1 MSFRG
6 LFHDSRERRVERVR
20 ARFFKGFRFLTQGP
34 GTVYRAMPFN
44 PGVPA
49 YMNLFQKKLKVARA
63 CAIAIFATV
72 PAAMAPAA
80 MAQTLE
86 GVLTAQA
93 EADKAAAASQQR
105 INEVQDKTQ
114 DALGKYLQA
123 VAEADSLRK
132 YNEQLGAQVK
142 SQREEVASIERQL
155 LEIETTVREVQPLM
169 QRMVDTLEKF
179 VGLDVPF
186 LLGERTKRVAN
197 LKEMMA
203 RADVTISE
211 KYRRILEA
219 YQIELEYGRTLDSYE
234 GKLGEGDGAK
244 TVEFVRLGR
253 ISLMYQTPDGEETG
267 YWDQQQR
274 TWVRDDDYAHEVKEA
289 LRVAKK
295 IGAPDLLTVPVPAPQ
310 EVGT

>member
-1 MSFRG
+1 MRT
-6 LFHDSRERRVERVR
+6 HRTRRAECAE
-20 ARFFKGFRFLTQGP
+20 ARFFKGFGFLTQGP
-34 GTVYRAMPFN
+34 GTVYRSMPFN

-49 YMNLFQKKLKVARA
+49 YMNLDQKKLRVARA
-63 CAIAIFATV
+63 LTIAMC
-72 PAAMAPAA
+72 AAMPVAMVSAA
-80 MAQTLE
+80 KAQTLE
-86 GVLTAQA
+86 GVVGAQA
-93 EADKAAAASQQR
+93 EVDKAAAASQQR
-105 INEVQDKTQ
+105 INEVQDRTQ

-123 VAEADSLRK
+123 VAEAESLRK

-142 SQREEVASIERQL
+142 SQREEIASIERQL
-155 LEIETTVREVQPLM
+155 VDIETTVREVQPLM
-169 QRMVDTLEKF
+169 QRMVETLEQF

-186 LLGERTKRVAN
+186 LLAERAKRVN
-197 LKEMMA
+197 GLKEMMT

-267 YWDQQQR
+267 YWDQQGR
-274 TWVRDDDYAHEVKEA
+274 AWVEDDGYRHEVKEA

>member
-1 MSFRG
+1 MNA
-6 LFHDSRERRVERVR
+6 RVHGRI
-20 ARFFKGFRFLTQGP
+20 T
-34 GTVYRAMPFN
+34 
-44 PGVPA
+44 
-49 YMNLFQKKLKVARA
+49 
-63 CAIAIFATV
+63 IFAF
-72 PAAMAPAA
+72 AALIAPVLC
-80 MAQTLE
+80 AQTLE
-86 GVLTAQA
+86 GVVGAQA
-93 EADKAAAASQQR
+93 EADKAAAGSQQR
-105 INEVQDKTQ
+105 INEIQDRTQ

-123 VAEADSLRK
+123 VAEAESLRK
-132 YNEQLGAQVK
+132 YNDQLGAQVK
-142 SQREEVASIERQL
+142 SQREEIASIEKQL
-155 LEIETTVREVQPLM
+155 IDIETTVREVQPLM
-169 QRMVDTLEKF
+169 QKMVETLEKF

-186 LLGERTKRVAN
+186 VQEERAKRVAG

-234 GKLGEGDGAK
+234 GKIEDK

-267 YWDQQQR
+267 YWDQQAR
-274 TWVRDDDYAHEVKEA
+274 AWVRDDGYAHEVKEA

-310 EVGT
+310 EAGAS

>member
-1 MSFRG
+1 
-6 LFHDSRERRVERVR
+6 
-20 ARFFKGFRFLTQGP
+20 
-34 GTVYRAMPFN
+34 MPFN

-49 YMNLFQKKLKVARA
+49 YMNSHQKKLKVARA
-63 CAIAIFATV
+63 LAIALIATV
-72 PAAMAPAA
+72 PAAMVPAA

-86 GVLTAQA
+86 GVVAAQA
-93 EADKAAAASQQR
+93 EVDKAAAASQQR
-105 INEVQDKTQ
+105 INEVQDRTQ

-132 YNEQLGAQVK
+132 YNEQLGTQVK
-142 SQREEVASIERQL
+142 SQREEIASIERQL
-155 LEIETTVREVQPLM
+155 IDIETTVREVQPLM

-186 LLGERTKRVAN
+186 LLEERTKRVAG

-219 YQIELEYGRTLDSYE
+219 YQIELEYGRTLDAYE
-234 GKLGEGDGAK
+234 GKIGEGEGAK

-267 YWDQQQR
+267 YWDQAQR
-274 TWVRDDDYAHEVKEA
+274 QWVRDDDYQHEVKEA

-310 EVGT
+310 EAGA

>member
-1 MSFRG
+1 MN
-6 LFHDSRERRVERVR
+6 
-20 ARFFKGFRFLTQGP
+20 ARILQPIST
-34 GTVYRAMPFN
+34 TAVLAALW
-44 PGVPA
+44 VS
-49 YMNLFQKKLKVARA
+49 
-63 CAIAIFATV
+63 
-72 PAAMAPAA
+72 PAAT
-80 MAQTLE
+80 QTLE
-86 GVLTAQA
+86 GVLSAQA
-93 EADKAAAASQQR
+93 EVDKAAAASQQR

-132 YNEQLGAQVK
+132 YNEQLGTQVK
-142 SQREEVASIERQL
+142 SQREEIASIERQL
-155 LEIETTVREVQPLM
+155 VEIETTVREVQPLM
-169 QRMVDTLEKF
+169 QRMVETLEKF

-186 LLGERTKRVAN
+186 LLEERSKRVAG

-219 YQIELEYGRTLDSYE
+219 YQIELEYGRTLDAYE
-234 GKLGEGDGAK
+234 GKIGQGDAAK

-253 ISLMYQTPDGEETG
+253 ISLMYQTPDGKETG
-267 YWDQQQR
+267 YWDQAQR
-274 TWVRDDDYAHEVKEA
+274 TWVRDDDYQHEVKEA

-310 EVGT
+310 EAGA